1 MLHHHARFAIKA
13 LLHLAAE
20 LALHLWL
27 PALAHYTLP
36 ITALWLLVAAW
47 REPSQRPRQLKA
59 LPSVSQAITS
69 LGLRAR
75 ACSALAML
83 WL

>member
-47 REPSQRPRQLKA
+47 RHVRATRLLTSATPPA
-59 LPSVSQAITS
+59 LPLPDDQIEV
-69 LGLRAR
+69 
-75 ACSALAML
+75 
-83 WL
+83 